1 MSSEKCK
8 FNDVYHIYHEKLII
22 SGNIP
27 ITIWNLAP
35 FTVKDFTIRTLAD
48 RIKDLPQLINLY
60 PQVPKHNGL
69 RKILLQN
76 RRQRWVACWVE
87 FMLSTLYFT
96 DQDFLSVIVQ
106 HLQPLNGND
115 LKIRSAPHRILDTID
130 LKIVFPAQPKIKAFQ
145 KYIKGKGF
153 YMYFK
158 HWLNVCSFILS

>member
-1 MSSEKCK
+1 MEFSSLHCEGFHNPNSCRQ
-8 FNDVYHIYHEKLII
+8 NQG
-22 SGNIP
+22 SSPAN
-27 ITIWNLAP
+27 
-35 FTVKDFTIRTLAD
+35 
-48 RIKDLPQLINLY
+48 QS
-60 PQVPKHNGL
+60 VPTGAQTHGL